1 MRRNV
6 KKRSQKRAL
15 KILQPERKIEIKRRF
30 LLLRVVVFRF
40 FCGQSIAFT
49 ARKLCFYIV
58 IVMLLAGKRAAFRGL
73 FAVFWRVFDK
83 QEAGCLL

>member
-1 MRRNV
+1 MGRDV

-15 KILQPERKIEIKRRF
+15 KILQLERKIEMKRRF
-30 LLLRVVVFRF
+30 LLLSVVVFRF

-58 IVMLLAGKRAAFRGL
+58 IVMLLAGKRATFRGL
-73 FAVFWRVFDK
+73 FAVFGAVFDK
-83 QEAGCLL
+83 QEARYLL

>member
-40 FCGQSIAFT
+40 SRGQSIAFT

-73 FAVFWRVFDK
+73 FAVFWPGF
-83 QEAGCLL
+83 EASRMGDFA